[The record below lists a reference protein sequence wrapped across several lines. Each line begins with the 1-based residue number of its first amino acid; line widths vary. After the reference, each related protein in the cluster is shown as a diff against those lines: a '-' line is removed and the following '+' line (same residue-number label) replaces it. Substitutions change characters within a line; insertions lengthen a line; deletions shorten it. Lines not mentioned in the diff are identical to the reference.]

1 MQNQYESEIQM
12 VVYISP
18 CSVATCTVHVIQH
31 NTHTLNALAV
41 CWPIGCCALC
51 RRSAEQPHP
60 VSHVLWKCHWVVN
73 SKGTLKST
81 NLILE
86 TPQDQILSVVSIH
99 VTLEPLVLH
108 LTLQSSL
115 FFPV

>member
-73 SKGTLKST
+73 SEGDT
-81 NLILE
+81 E
-86 TPQDQILSVVSIH
+86 VDQPDSRNTTGPNTQWFH
-99 VTLEPLVLH
+99 TM
-108 LTLQSSL
+108 
-115 FFPV
+115 